1 MKRDIEVAV
10 RVFRE
15 SVTRALQ
22 SQKPVWKH
30 NPCCSGHRLKEKVT
44 EMHLSVALSN
54 LLMNGI
60 LCTLRCGLY
69 SINIHF

>member
-1 MKRDIEVAV
+1 MKRDIETTV

-30 NPCCSGHRLKEKVT
+30 NPCCSGHGLKEKVP
-44 EMHLSVALSN
+44 EMQLISSAQ
-54 LLMNGI
+54 
-60 LCTLRCGLY
+60 
-69 SINIHF
+69 